1 MPAGMFFFSPAPVV
15 FASCQCVLGP
25 AEYFT
30 IRKENY
36 KVLETKLSYCKA
48 QTQANKRVQGICS
61 NSLNLRY

>member
-1 MPAGMFFFSPAPVV
+1 MPAGMFVFSPAPVE
-15 FASCQCVLGP
+15 FASCQCVLGS

-48 QTQANKRVQGICS
+48 QTQRQTKEYKEFVRIH
-61 NSLNLRY
+61 